1 MPNPDEQTQ
10 AEIWMRAHPGQ
21 GESESESEA
30 VLSGSELNTSCLIIQ
45 FNIIYIMRT
54 KIIAGKSWA
63 WYVSDY
69 PHIKFQLSHQ
79 PPPSKGKVL
88 NINHPDSRMVRH

>member
-1 MPNPDEQTQ
+1 MNALFGVPNPDEQTQ

-21 GESESESEA
+21 GESESEA

-63 WYVSDY
+63 CYVSDY
-69 PHIKFQLSHQ
+69 PHIKFQLSH
-79 PPPSKGKVL
+79 
-88 NINHPDSRMVRH
+88 

>member
-1 MPNPDEQTQ
+1 MNALFGVPNPDEQTQ

-69 PHIKFQLSHQ
+69 RRITFQLSSYSATLQGKSFEYQ
-79 PPPSKGKVL
+79 PS
-88 NINHPDSRMVRH
+88 

>member
-1 MPNPDEQTQ
+1 MNALFGVPNPDEQTQ

-21 GESESESEA
+21 GESEYEA

-54 KIIAGKSWA
+54 KIIAGKSWS

-69 PHIKFQLSHQ
+69 RRITFQLSSYSATLQGKSFEYQ
-79 PPPSKGKVL
+79 PS
-88 NINHPDSRMVRH
+88 